1 MLRHANSTAKGTS
14 SYKQLLTK
22 KFFRDNPYLEISTQR
37 FIYSILLYKGMEAAA
52 SEVLMEKG
60 GLGAERLKQINQEK
74 ELIQSEQNPE
84 VIFQILR
91 KKIDGVNRVVLIKKA
106 LEFEE
111 VLLPMV
117 TEKLIQSYNEVFI
130 ENSIRLLA
138 ISQKD
143 YTPLLKD
150 RYDEILSPYVQSLVC
165 LILGFRGQ
173 EDDIPWML
181 DRFLEMKKLYPGKTH
196 AQGPL
201 LALHELNCR
210 FYKK

>member
-1 MLRHANSTAKGTS
+1 VH
-14 SYKQLLTK
+14 KQLITN
-22 KFFRDNPYLEISTQR
+22 KFFRDNPYLENSVQR
-37 FIYSILLYKGMEAAA
+37 FIYSMLLYKGIEDAAN
-52 SEVLMEKG
+52 EMLMKQV
-60 GLGAERLKQINQEK
+60 GLSHDRLKQVNQEK

-84 VIFQILR
+84 EIFQLLR
-91 KKIDGVNRVVLIKKA
+91 KKIDGVNRVDLIKKA

-117 TEKLIQSYNEVFI
+117 IEKLMRNNHDIFI

-138 ISQKD
+138 RSKKD
-143 YTPLLKD
+143 YSPLLKEQ
-150 RYDEILSPYVQSLVC
+150 YAEIRSPYVQSLVC

-173 EDDIPWML
+173 EDTIPWML
-181 DRFLEMKKLYPGKTH
+181 DRFFEMKKLYSDETYD
-196 AQGPL
+196 QGPL

>member
-1 MLRHANSTAKGTS
+1 V
-14 SYKQLLTK
+14 YKQLLTK
-22 KFFRDNPYLEISTQR
+22 KFFRDNQYMENSVQR
-37 FIYSILLYKGMEAAA
+37 FIYSMLLYEGIEEAA
-52 SEVLMEKG
+52 SEVLMTKV
-60 GLGAERLKQINQEK
+60 GLSDERLKRINQEK

-84 VIFQILR
+84 EIFQLLR
-91 KKIDGVNRVVLIKKA
+91 KKIDGVNRVDLIKKA

-117 TEKLIQSYNEVFI
+117 MEKLMRSYHDIFI

-138 ISQKD
+138 RSKKD
-143 YTPLLKD
+143 YSPVLKEQYAD
-150 RYDEILSPYVQSLVC
+150 IRSPYVQSVVC

-173 EDDIPWML
+173 EDTIPWML
-181 DRFLEMKKLYPGKTH
+181 DRFFEMKKLYPGETYD
-196 AQGPL
+196 QGPL

>member
-1 MLRHANSTAKGTS
+1 M
-14 SYKQLLTK
+14 YKQLLTK
-22 KFFRDNPYLEISTQR
+22 KFFQDNQYMENSVQR
-37 FIYSILLYKGMEAAA
+37 FIYSMLLYKGIEEAA
-52 SEVLMEKG
+52 SEVLVTKV
-60 GLGAERLKQINQEK
+60 GLSDERLKQINQEK

-84 VIFQILR
+84 EIFQLLR
-91 KKIDGVNRVVLIKKA
+91 KKIDGVNRVDLIKKA

-117 TEKLIQSYNEVFI
+117 MEKLMRNYHDIFI

-138 ISQKD
+138 RSKKD
-143 YTPLLKD
+143 YSPVLKEQYAD
-150 RYDEILSPYVQSLVC
+150 IRSPYVQSLVC

-173 EDDIPWML
+173 EDTIPWML
-181 DRFLEMKKLYPGKTH
+181 DRFFEMKKLYQGETYD
-196 AQGPL
+196 QGPL

>member
-1 MLRHANSTAKGTS
+1 M
-14 SYKQLLTK
+14 YKQLLTK
-22 KFFRDNPYLEISTQR
+22 KFFRDNQYMENSVQR
-37 FIYSILLYKGMEAAA
+37 FIYSMLLYEGIEEAA
-52 SEVLMEKG
+52 SEVLMTKV
-60 GLGAERLKQINQEK
+60 GLSDERLKRINQEK

-84 VIFQILR
+84 EIFQLLR
-91 KKIDGVNRVVLIKKA
+91 KKIDGVNRVDLIKKA

-117 TEKLIQSYNEVFI
+117 MEKLMRSYHDIFI

-138 ISQKD
+138 RSKKD
-143 YTPLLKD
+143 YSPVLKEQYAD
-150 RYDEILSPYVQSLVC
+150 IRSPYVQSVVC

-173 EDDIPWML
+173 EDTIPWML
-181 DRFLEMKKLYPGKTH
+181 DRFFEMKKLYPGETYD
-196 AQGPL
+196 QGPL

>member
-1 MLRHANSTAKGTS
+1 M
-14 SYKQLLTK
+14 YKQLLTK
-22 KFFRDNPYLEISTQR
+22 KFFLDNPYLDNSVQR
-37 FIYSILLYKGMEAAA
+37 FIYSMLLYEGIEDAAC
-52 SEVLMEKG
+52 EVLMTKV
-60 GLGAERLKQINQEK
+60 GLSDERLKQISQEK

-84 VIFQILR
+84 EIFQLLR
-91 KKIDGVNRVVLIKKA
+91 KKIDGVNRVDLIKKA

-117 TEKLIQSYNEVFI
+117 MEKLMRNYHDIFI

-138 ISQKD
+138 ISKKD
-143 YTPLLKD
+143 YSPVLKEQYAD
-150 RYDEILSPYVQSLVC
+150 IRSPYVQSLVC

-173 EDDIPWML
+173 EDTIPWML
-181 DRFLEMKKLYPGKTH
+181 DRFLEMKKLYPGETYD
-196 AQGPL
+196 QGPL